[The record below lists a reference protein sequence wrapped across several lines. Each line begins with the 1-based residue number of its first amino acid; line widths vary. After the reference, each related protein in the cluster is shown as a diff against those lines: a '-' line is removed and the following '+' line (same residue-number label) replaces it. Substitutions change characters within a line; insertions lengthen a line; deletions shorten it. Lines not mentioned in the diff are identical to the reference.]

1 MYLQGKENKQNRKQE
16 VKVMITT
23 VAEIKEMVKN
33 MKDTDKVIFVKET
46 MDRDSYPYE
55 VQTNIIAIIKEGA
68 EKVNVG
74 CGIMRYKR

>member
-1 MYLQGKENKQNRKQE
+1 
-16 VKVMITT
+16 MITT

-46 MDRDSYPYE
+46 MDRDGYPYE
-55 VQTNIIAIIKEGA
+55 VQTNIIAIVKEGT